1 MFRFLIG
8 TILGVF
14 LLVIVGSV
22 ILEVFPQLQPLWD
35 EFKRVVVD
43 LYNASNVKYGT
54 IATALIILAIILLVA
69 TSSSGR
75 GKF

>member
-22 ILEVFPQLQPLWD
+22 ILEVFPQL
-35 EFKRVVVD
+35 
-43 LYNASNVKYGT
+43 
-54 IATALIILAIILLVA
+54 LVA

>member
-1 MFRFLIG
+1 MVKKCF
-8 TILGVF
+8 VF